1 MKSTSVEEAV
11 SPGCGWE
18 RLPGFRAV
26 EERRVAWTS
35 VIAIEDGTIVF
46 DD

>member
-1 MKSTSVEEAV
+1 MKSTSVEEAA
-11 SPGCGWE
+11 SPGYWWE

-26 EERRVAWTS
+26 EERRVARTT
-35 VIAIEDGTIVF
+35 VIAIEDGTIGI